1 MDIPSEPSPIRRKR
15 WRCSGAVGKHS
26 RKEGMDL
33 EDEDEQE
40 EVQLKR
46 VGVDPPE
53 TGQEVLKVK
62 VDPPETGAVAE
73 AAGGAR
79 ET

>member
-1 MDIPSEPSPIRRKR
+1 MD
-15 WRCSGAVGKHS
+15 V
-26 RKEGMDL
+26 
-33 EDEDEQE
+33 EDEDGRDTGEM
-40 EVQLKR
+40 QLKR